1 MNRRYKATIICTL
14 FIFLLTAG
22 CSQAQKK
29 TDAPLATAPKAEAE
43 TFLTAQAGPVTI
55 KGKPLAGY
63 SFTDYSPES
72 ICGMT
77 RWQDKLVLSEY
88 KACAKN
94 QPILLRAF
102 NLEAKKGTLTPA
114 KAALHDGMLSPASL
128 QEDAYTHPAADADG
142 YLYFQTRK
150 GFRSFKKVGVGP
162 LDITYG
168 QARLL
173 IAEDGKTAYAVNKS
187 LAAKGTLV
195 NGLFTYA
202 KNINPATVI
211 PDFGMLRAGAL
222 GRGGNNRLY
231 ILGHLKKQN
240 PANVGIGIVSP
251 ELTLERLAE
260 TAPKEITYDS
270 NRPPLL
276 HNLAVTD
283 KYILSWKAPSKNTVA
298 NLYLWDTDGHY
309 LGQAAAGQI
318 LGDGWQP
325 EDAAVWEHNTLIV
338 AACKL
343 TDKKEVRLGEGASV
357 RMVEQYIW
365 TWNLFL
371 VQLD

>member
-1 MNRRYKATIICTL
+1 
-14 FIFLLTAG
+14 
-22 CSQAQKK
+22 
-29 TDAPLATAPKAEAE
+29 
-43 TFLTAQAGPVTI
+43 
-55 KGKPLAGY
+55 
-63 SFTDYSPES
+63 
-72 ICGMT
+72 
-77 RWQDKLVLSEY
+77 
-88 KACAKN
+88 
-94 QPILLRAF
+94 
-102 NLEAKKGTLTPA
+102 
-114 KAALHDGMLSPASL
+114 
-128 QEDAYTHPAADADG
+128 
-142 YLYFQTRK
+142 
-150 GFRSFKKVGVGP
+150 
-162 LDITYG
+162 
-168 QARLL
+168 
-173 IAEDGKTAYAVNKS
+173 
-187 LAAKGTLV
+187 
-195 NGLFTYA
+195 
-202 KNINPATVI
+202 
-211 PDFGMLRAGAL
+211 MLRAGAL

-231 ILGHLKKQN
+231 VLGHLKKQN

-251 ELTLERLAE
+251 ELTLVRLAE

-283 KYILSWKAPSKNTVA
+283 KYILSWKAPDKNTVA
-298 NLYLWDTDGHY
+298 NLYLWDTEGHY

-343 TDKKEVRLGEGASV
+343 TGKKEVRLGEGASV